1 MPAGAT
7 PGDAL
12 RNTLALARHAEALG
26 FRRYWLAEHHNMPG
40 IASAATAIVIG
51 YVAQGTQTIR
61 VGSGGVMLPNHAPL
75 VVAEQ
80 FGTLASLYPGR
91 IDLGLGR
98 APGTDQRT
106 AQALR
111 RDAVDAADRFPRD
124 LQELQ
129 GYFEPAVP
137 GQRIRAVP
145 GAGVEVPIWLL
156 GSSLFSAQVAALLG
170 LPFAFASH
178 FAPDELFR
186 ALEVYRTR
194 FTPSK
199 QLAEPYAMAAANVV
213 AADTD
218 AEARRQFTSQQQS
231 FVNLRRGT
239 PGQVPPPI
247 DDIDAFWSPLE
258 RDGVERALTHSFV
271 GDRDTVERGLRRFRE
286 ATRADEIM
294 VTAHLAEQ
302 PARLRSLELV
312 AEIARSFT

>member
-1 MPAGAT
+1 
-7 PGDAL
+7 
-12 RNTLALARHAEALG
+12 
-26 FRRYWLAEHHNMPG
+26 
-40 IASAATAIVIG
+40 V
-51 YVAQGTQTIR
+51 
-61 VGSGGVMLPNHAPL
+61 
-75 VVAEQ
+75 
-80 FGTLASLYPGR
+80 
-91 IDLGLGR
+91 
-98 APGTDQRT
+98 
-106 AQALR
+106 
-111 RDAVDAADRFPRD
+111 
-124 LQELQ
+124 
-129 GYFEPAVP
+129 VP
-137 GQRIRAVP
+137 GQGIRAVP

-186 ALEVYRTR
+186 ALDVYRTR

-199 QLAEPYAMAAANVV
+199 QLEKPYAIAAANVV

-247 DDIDAFWSPLE
+247 DDIDAFWSALE

-271 GDRDTVERGLRRFRE
+271 GSPETVERGLRRFRE
-286 ATRADEIM
+286 TTRADEIM

-302 PARLRSLELV
+302 RARVRSLELV
-312 AEIARSFT
+312 ADIARRLE